1 MVSLTEALIHRCS
14 MHDSCSEKF
23 GELVGK
29 HLQQIPLLIKV
40 AGCKGLHRSL
50 ENNFISVFFLL
61 LWQIFWQYPKN
72 IRTQSN
78 ICDGVLLRK

>member
-29 HLQQIPLLIKV
+29 HLQQIPFLIKV

-50 ENNFISVFFLL
+50 ENNFISVFSCYFGK
-61 LWQIFWQYPKN
+61 FFDN
-72 IRTQSN
+72 IQKS
-78 ICDGVLLRK
+78 I